1 MLFPFQ
7 DGCLGPLETD
17 DSYQKRRPPLME
29 SIEAL
34 LTQVAKK
41 RKLDPTVKG
50 LDSLISAL
58 RGWQREAEAG
68 SSGTDALSE
77 QVSEQGLQELVHGH
91 HKAVS
96 AAVSKLGKGIDKA
109 MSSHVELPLERM
121 PSALV
126 AQAVLPAAAATP
138 CHLSLPPK
146 FTMPRTL
153 DPHAVPQVHQHLM
166 AEGSFEAARLME
178 IDSAGGCKRGGEVEA
193 ALREMHAVLLA
204 LQGHQL
210 GPAFAWLERHREALE
225 ARSSSLEFRLRQL
238 EFLQLLQRGA
248 PGARAGLV

>member
-1 MLFPFQ
+1 MGAA
-7 DGCLGPLETD
+7 DLETD
-17 DSYQKRRPPLME
+17 EPHLLPKTPPALME

-126 AQAVLPAAAATP
+126 AQAVLPAAAATLPPPPSPP
-138 CHLSLPPK
+138 CHLALPP
-146 FTMPRTL
+146 L
-153 DPHAVPQVHQHLM
+153 HHATHP
-166 AEGSFEAARLME
+166 
-178 IDSAGGCKRGGEVEA
+178 
-193 ALREMHAVLLA
+193 
-204 LQGHQL
+204 
-210 GPAFAWLERHREALE
+210 
-225 ARSSSLEFRLRQL
+225 
-238 EFLQLLQRGA
+238 
-248 PGARAGLV
+248 

>member
-1 MLFPFQ
+1 
-7 DGCLGPLETD
+7 
-17 DSYQKRRPPLME
+17 ME

-121 PSALV
+121 AD
-126 AQAVLPAAAATP
+126 
-138 CHLSLPPK
+138 K
-146 FTMPRTL
+146 
-153 DPHAVPQVHQHLM
+153 VP
-166 AEGSFEAARLME
+166 
-178 IDSAGGCKRGGEVEA
+178 
-193 ALREMHAVLLA
+193 LA
-204 LQGHQL
+204 LADRRRVGDD
-210 GPAFAWLERHREALE
+210 W
-225 ARSSSLEFRLRQL
+225 RLTFTVTQDH
-238 EFLQLLQRGA
+238 
-248 PGARAGLV
+248 